1 MAEEIITFEIIRKVQ
16 REEQRLPKLTRLPE
30 NFFSAIAE
38 YLDHKKGLA
47 VSDDRKS
54 FLEIKNV
61 ERLVEEIVNRRERK
75 IINAAIINARSKI
88 TPENLTG
95 EEKMFYNS
103 LVVLIKDRRSGI
115 LEPIIA
121 GKKEELNLVVFKED
135 VPEFIGSDMKTY
147 GPFKKGDT
155 ATLPEDNTRILMEKG
170 IIEEFKMQK

>member
-103 LVVLIKDRRSGI
+103 LVSMIKGRRNEI
-115 LEPIIA
+115 LEPIVA